1 MQAAHQ
7 PTSTRTL
14 LHNLPPISAGHGK
27 RISEDPGVQVWGG
40 DTDKAAGEVHC
51 FGAAWLSPPPH
62 GRYTA
67 SVQGYQQVLTAPAPH
82 AGESRACTLPSR
94 GFAG

>member
-14 LHNLPPISAGHGK
+14 LHNLPPISAGPGK
-27 RISEDPGVQVWGG
+27 RISEDPGVQVCGG

-51 FGAAWLSPPPH
+51 FGA
-62 GRYTA
+62 GE
-67 SVQGYQQVLTAPAPH
+67 VLTAPAPH